1 MKRRSLLTGAAG
13 AIALG
18 TIGCAPESARLRA
31 VPASGTGHA
40 IGSRGIAGLLDARH
54 SIDGAGVSLTRH
66 TATAA
71 LEALDPFVLLDEIHS
86 SRPAEYERGFPSH
99 PHRGFETVS
108 IMLNGRFRH
117 RDSHGGGG
125 LVVPGGAQWMTAG
138 AGIVHSEMPENDPA
152 PLGGL
157 PDGSAALVWGFQL
170 WVNLPRAE
178 KWQAAAYEEITPD
191 RVPEVA
197 LDAGGAMRVIAGELL
212 GARGPVA
219 TRTTQ
224 PVLATL
230 RMAAGEDVEL
240 AIPRDHA
247 AFVLAAEG
255 SPRVGSREEI
265 VPEGALAQLEA
276 RGERVRI
283 RSERPSQLL
292 FLAGAPI
299 REPIAHGGPFV
310 MTTQEEIEQ
319 AFADYRA
326 GRLG

>member
-1 MKRRSLLTGAAG
+1 MKRRSVLTGAAG
-13 AIALG
+13 ALALG
-18 TIGCAPESARLRA
+18 ALGCAPESARLRA
-31 VPASGTGHA
+31 IPASGSGHA
-40 IGSRGIAGLLDARH
+40 LGSRGIAGLIDARH
-54 SIDGAGVSLTRH
+54 SVDGAGVSLTRH

-86 SRPAEYERGFPSH
+86 SRPADYERGFPSH

-138 AGIVHSEMPENDPA
+138 AGIVHSEMPENDP
-152 PLGGL
+152 
-157 PDGSAALVWGFQL
+157 GSTEVFGFQL

-178 KWQAAAYEEITPD
+178 KWQPAAYEEITPD

-247 AFVLAAEG
+247 AFLLAAEG
-255 SPRVGSREEI
+255 SPRIGSREEI